1 MNYRVIEGSA
11 NDIAEA
17 DALRELIEWPAG
29 GWFILPVL
37 QSGGA
42 LPLIRDERG
51 ALVAMG
57 LGARFGRGGFIG
69 NMVVHPERQRQ
80 GLGTAVFRHLM
91 DWFASHGTLTVQLEA
106 TPEGQPLYER
116 FGFQPRWES
125 VTGVCQL
132 LPDGDGEGEVSPARE
147 DDWPAIASL
156 AEQAYG
162 EDRDPL
168 LRALEIGRASC
179 RERV

>member
-57 LGARFGRGGFIG
+57 LGARFGR
-69 NMVVHPERQRQ
+69 
-80 GLGTAVFRHLM
+80 
-91 DWFASHGTLTVQLEA
+91 
-106 TPEGQPLYER
+106 
-116 FGFQPRWES
+116 
-125 VTGVCQL
+125 
-132 LPDGDGEGEVSPARE
+132 
-147 DDWPAIASL
+147 
-156 AEQAYG
+156 
-162 EDRDPL
+162 
-168 LRALEIGRASC
+168 
-179 RERV
+179 